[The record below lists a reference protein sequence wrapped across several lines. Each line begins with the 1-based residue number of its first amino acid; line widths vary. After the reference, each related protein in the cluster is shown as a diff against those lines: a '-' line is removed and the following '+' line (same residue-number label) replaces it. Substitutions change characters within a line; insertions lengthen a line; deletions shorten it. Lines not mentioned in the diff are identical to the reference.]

1 MVRWS
6 FAVPVILTKGNYMSE
21 NISIQNSKTSAFNKI
36 PWTFLIIAYLL
47 TVHFMKLELSG
58 VVGYVFI
65 ALGVLV
71 LFLEF
76 FKSGDISTATFLVDT
91 LTAVTGVIVATTLLC
106 YLYFKLDQAPSF
118 FHWFGYVILV
128 GDAIMSP
135 FNSFRTALRNFG
147 VGT

>member
-1 MVRWS
+1 
-6 FAVPVILTKGNYMSE
+6 MSNN
-21 NISIQNSKTSAFNKI
+21 NITIQNPKTRAFNKI

-47 TVHFMKLELSG
+47 VVHFMKVELSG
-58 VVGYVFI
+58 VAGYVFI
-65 ALGVLV
+65 GLGVLV

-76 FKSGDISTATFLVDT
+76 FKSGDISTATFLTDT
-91 LTAVTGVIVATTLLC
+91 LAAVTGLIVATVLLS
-106 YLYFKLDQAPSF
+106 YLYFKQGQAPNF
-118 FHWFGYVILV
+118 FHWFGYAILV

>member
-1 MVRWS
+1 
-6 FAVPVILTKGNYMSE
+6 MSDN
-21 NISIQNSKTSAFNKI
+21 NITIQNSKARVFNKI

-47 TVHFMKLELSG
+47 VVHFMKLELGG
-58 VVGYVFI
+58 VAGYAFI

-76 FKSGDISTATFLVDT
+76 FKSGDISTSTFLVDT
-91 LTAVTGVIVATTLLC
+91 LAAVIGVIVSTALLC
-106 YLYFKLDQAPSF
+106 YLYLKLGQTPHF
-118 FHWFGYVILV
+118 FHWFGYAILV

-147 VGT
+147 VGS

>member
-1 MVRWS
+1 
-6 FAVPVILTKGNYMSE
+6 MSD
-21 NISIQNSKTSAFNKI
+21 NITIQNSKTRAFNKI

-47 TVHFMKLELSG
+47 VAHLMKLELSG
-58 VVGYVFI
+58 VAGYIFI

-76 FKSGDISTATFLVDT
+76 FKSGDISTSTFLTDT
-91 LTAVTGVIVATTLLC
+91 LAAVIGVIVATTLLC
-106 YLYFKLDQAPSF
+106 YLYFKLGQKPTF
-118 FHWFGYVILV
+118 FHWFGYAILI

-147 VGT
+147 VGS

>member
-1 MVRWS
+1 
-6 FAVPVILTKGNYMSE
+6 MSDN
-21 NISIQNSKTSAFNKI
+21 NITIQSSKTRAFNKI
-36 PWTFLIIAYLL
+36 PWTFLIIAYLVTAHL
-47 TVHFMKLELSG
+47 IRLDLGG
-58 VVGYVFI
+58 VAGYVFI

-91 LTAVTGVIVATTLLC
+91 LTAVTGVIVATALLC
-106 YLYFKLDQAPSF
+106 YLYFKLGQAPTF
-118 FHWFGYVILV
+118 FHWFGYAILV

-147 VGT
+147 VGA

>member
-1 MVRWS
+1 
-6 FAVPVILTKGNYMSE
+6 MSE
-21 NISIQNSKTSAFNKI
+21 NITIQNSKTRAFNKI

-47 TVHFMKLELSG
+47 VAYFMKLELSG
-58 VVGYVFI
+58 VAGYIFI

-76 FKSGDISTATFLVDT
+76 FKSGDISTATFLTDT
-91 LTAVTGVIVATTLLC
+91 LFAVTGVVVATTLLC
-106 YLYFKLDQAPSF
+106 YLHFKLGQTPNF
-118 FHWFGYVILV
+118 FHWFGYAILL

-147 VGT
+147 VGS

>member
-1 MVRWS
+1 
-6 FAVPVILTKGNYMSE
+6 MSN
-21 NISIQNSKTSAFNKI
+21 NITIQNPKTRAFNKI

-47 TVHFMKLELSG
+47 VVHFMKVELSG
-58 VVGYVFI
+58 VAGYVFI
-65 ALGVLV
+65 GLGVLV

-76 FKSGDISTATFLVDT
+76 FKSGDISTATFLTDT
-91 LTAVTGVIVATTLLC
+91 LAAVTGLIVATVLLS
-106 YLYFKLDQAPSF
+106 YLYFKQGQAPNF
-118 FHWFGYVILV
+118 FHWFGYAILV

>member
-1 MVRWS
+1 
-6 FAVPVILTKGNYMSE
+6 MSE
-21 NISIQNSKTSAFNKI
+21 NIRIQNSKTSAFNKI

-58 VVGYVFI
+58 VAGYVFI

-106 YLYFKLDQAPSF
+106 YLYFKLGQTPSF
-118 FHWFGYVILV
+118 FYWFGYAILV

-147 VGT
+147 VGS

>member
-1 MVRWS
+1 
-6 FAVPVILTKGNYMSE
+6 MSDN
-21 NISIQNSKTSAFNKI
+21 NISLPSSKTRAFNKI
-36 PWTFLIIAYLL
+36 PWTFLIIAYL
-47 TVHFMKLELSG
+47 VVAHFMKVDLG
-58 VVGYVFI
+58 GMAGYVFI

-76 FKSGDISTATFLVDT
+76 FKSGDISTATFLTDT
-91 LTAVTGVIVATTLLC
+91 FAAVTGVIAATVLLS
-106 YLYFKLDQAPSF
+106 YLYFRLGQSPNF
-118 FHWFGYVILV
+118 FHWFGYAILV

>member
-1 MVRWS
+1 
-6 FAVPVILTKGNYMSE
+6 MSE
-21 NISIQNSKTSAFNKI
+21 NITIQNSKTSAFNKI

-47 TVHFMKLELSG
+47 AVHFMKVELSG
-58 VVGYVFI
+58 VAGYIFI

-76 FKSGDISTATFLVDT
+76 FKSGDISTATFLTDT
-91 LTAVTGVIVATTLLC
+91 LAAVIGVITATVLLS
-106 YLYFKLDQAPSF
+106 YLYFKLGQTPNF
-118 FHWFGYVILV
+118 FHWFGYAILV

-147 VGT
+147 VGS